1 MLRLFTETVLVE
13 ALVPVVIEVVGTI
26 WVEVLVTG

>member
-13 ALVPVVIEVVGTI
+13 ALVPEVIEVVGTI